1 MTPVHPGD
9 ELDHFRLERL
19 VARSGMASIF
29 GATDM
34 R

>member
-9 ELDHFRLERL
+9 ELDRYRLERL

-29 GATDM
+29 CATDM